1 MFELLFSYPARIF
14 SKGEIVFL
22 GAAPVWALWIAI
34 VAAAVGLGLLIM
46 RRTSM
51 PSVRRATIWT
61 LQSLLAALL
70 LTLLWQPALR
80 VSSLKPQQNVVAV
93 MVDDSRSMTTNEG
106 GSTRLDQARQ
116 TLDSGL
122 LQKLSDR
129 FQVRLYRSGAGI
141 ERVSKT
147 ADFKGAQVATRLGDS
162 LKQAA
167 GEAATLPV
175 GAVVVLSDGADN
187 SGGIDAASLAEVRRL
202 RIPVHTIGYG
212 REKFDKDLELTQVEL
227 PARTLNGARLA
238 AQVSFRQN
246 GYANRK
252 ARLVARSDGKILANR
267 EVLLKADGRT
277 QTESLLFAAGNPGPR
292 TIEVAVEG
300 LDGEENAKNNSLRRL
315 VTVETAKPRVLYFEG
330 EPRWDYKFIRRAF
343 EEDKSVDLVSLLR
356 TTPNKVYRQGV
367 ANPKELE
374 DGFPAKAEELL
385 AYQGLIIGGV
395 EASYFT
401 PTQQEAI
408 KLFVDRRG
416 GGVLFLGGRTG
427 LADGGYNA
435 SQFAEILPVGLPDRK
450 NTFHRDPA
458 NTELTPAGRDN
469 LITRLDDSPDKNAEI
484 WKKLPYL
491 ANFQELGTPKPGAV
505 VLAEALPTSKGRLPL
520 LVTQNFGR
528 GRVAVLATA
537 GTWRWRML
545 LDHADTKHATFWQQ
559 MLRWLVL
566 DTPSRLSVSTPKTV
580 LSDESQAP
588 LRAELRDKTYLPVSD
603 ALVEA
608 RMTGP
613 DGVTITVPMEPDPL
627 NEGVYN
633 ANWTADKPGSYLA
646 EVTARRGDED
656 LGKDLVNFRREDGVA
671 ENFGLEQNRE
681 LLEKLSSETGGHY
694 YKPTEINKLVEE
706 ITFSEA
712 GITVRETRDLWN
724 MPIVFLLILLLRG
737 SEWFLRRNW
746 GAV

>member
-14 SKGEIVFL
+14 SKGDIVFL
-22 GAAPVWALWIAI
+22 GAAPVWALWLAI
-34 VAAAVGLGLLIM
+34 AAAAAGLGLLVM
-46 RRTSM
+46 RRTSL
-51 PSVRRATIWT
+51 PLARRAVIWT
-61 LQSLLAALL
+61 LQSSLAALL

-80 VSSLKPQQNVVAV
+80 VSSLKAQQNVVAV
-93 MVDDSRSMTTNEG
+93 MVDDSRSMTTREG
-106 GSTRLDQARQ
+106 SSTRLDQARQ
-116 TLDSGL
+116 TLHSGL

-129 FQVRLYRSGAGI
+129 FQVRLYRAGGDI
-141 ERVSKT
+141 QRVSKT
-147 ADFKGAQVATRLGDS
+147 GDLKGEQVATRLGDS

-175 GAVVVLSDGADN
+175 GAVVLLSDGADN

-202 RIPVHTIGYG
+202 RIPVHTIGFG

-238 AQVSFRQN
+238 AQVSFRQT
-246 GYANRK
+246 GFTNRK
-252 ARLVARSDGKILANR
+252 ARLVARSEGKTLATR
-267 EVLLKADGRT
+267 EVQLKADGRT
-277 QTESLLFAAGNPGPR
+277 QTETLLFAAGNPGPR
-292 TIEVAVEG
+292 TVEVSVEG
-300 LDGEENAKNNSLRRL
+300 LEGEDNAKNNALRRL
-315 VTVETAKPRVLYFEG
+315 VTVESSKPRVLYFEG

-343 EEDKSVDLVSLLR
+343 EEDKSVELVSLLR

-367 ANPKELE
+367 ANPTELE

-385 AYQGLIIGGV
+385 AFHGLIIGGV

-408 KLFVDRRG
+408 KTFVDRRG
-416 GGVLFLGGRTG
+416 GGVLFLGGRAG

-469 LITRLDDSPDKNAEI
+469 LITRLDDSPEKNAEI

-545 LDHADTKHATFWQQ
+545 NDHADTKHATFWQQ

-566 DTPSRLSVSTPKTV
+566 DTPTRLSVSTPKTV

-694 YKPTEINKLVEE
+694 YKPEEVNKLVEE

-737 SEWFLRRNW
+737 AEWFLRRTW